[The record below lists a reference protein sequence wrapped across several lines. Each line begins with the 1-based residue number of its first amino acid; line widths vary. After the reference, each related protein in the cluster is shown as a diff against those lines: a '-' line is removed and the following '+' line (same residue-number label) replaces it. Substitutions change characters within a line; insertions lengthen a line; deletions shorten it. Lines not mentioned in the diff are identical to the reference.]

1 MPQPAHAL
9 EARVVRT
16 TTVAIFLKN
25 IFTLLF
31 FQLNTL
37 NITSDELYT
46 QVLHTIAINYNTV
59 YINI

>member
-9 EARVVRT
+9 EARVVRA

-31 FQLNTL
+31 FSQLNTF
-37 NITSDELYT
+37 NITSNEVET
-46 QVLHTIAINYNTV
+46 
-59 YINI
+59 